1 LEMDLTKR
9 TKINYLIIGLV
20 TVLVTGTL
28 LFSGCVK
35 QTLGEA
41 QIVVYKGGEKTIID
55 SKSPYF
61 KQLQVACEEMIRS
74 SEILSPEE
82 IKNKVSPEEIRNK
95 EWAIELIYEE
105 EIRQYDLAFARR
117 LAFNISISQ
126 VLIPMSGE
134 LTSLNVDNESY
145 SALFGS
151 ERIRNSDDKVEVY
164 DFWPL
169 KTKKGVQRIK
179 DILTRFDINVPY

>member
-1 LEMDLTKR
+1 MNLIMITKR
-9 TKINYLIIGLV
+9 NKFLIVLV
-20 TVLVTGTL
+20 TVLVTGVL
-28 LFSGCVK
+28 LFSGCTK
-35 QTLGEA
+35 PTLGEA
-41 QIVVYKGGEKTIID
+41 QIVVYERGEKTIID

-61 KQLQVACEEMIRS
+61 KKLQAACEEMIRY

-82 IKNKVSPEEIRNK
+82 IKNKISPEEIRNR
-95 EWAIELIYEE
+95 EWAIELIYEGVISQHE
-105 EIRQYDLAFARR
+105 LAFARQF
-117 LAFNISISQ
+117 AFQIFVSQ
-126 VLIPMSGE
+126 LLIPLSGE